1 MATLVPTL
9 EKYEEGILKNDPAIL
24 GRAITLVE
32 STLPADQQ
40 LSSELIKRLLPYT
53 GRSVRIAISG
63 VPGVGKST
71 FIEAIGQI
79 VAHSK
84 KRVAVLAIDPSS
96 LKTGGSILGDKTRMD
111 ELSKNPFAF
120 VRPTPA
126 SGHLGGVGG
135 RTREAILLCE
145 AAGYEV
151 ILVETVGVGQSETH
165 VRNMVDY
172 FVLLM
177 LAGAGDELQGV
188 KKGILEM
195 ADLVVINKC
204 DGENVKAVMKA
215 KTELQHALHLLAMS
229 SSNHEVK
236 VKTVSAIE
244 RTGIRETWEAI
255 QADFHRD
262 SGTYMRRRQDQNH
275 AWMEE
280 RLYDILERAIKESFA
295 LRQMKTTI
303 DEAVRNG
310 SMYPPDAAHKLWIAL
325 RNEDA

>member
-1 MATLVPTL
+1 MAMLAPTL
-9 EKYEEGILKNDPAIL
+9 EKYEEGILRNDRAML

-32 STLPADQQ
+32 STLTADQE
-40 LSSELIKRLLPYT
+40 LSSQLIKRLLGRT
-53 GRSVRIAISG
+53 GKSVRIGISG

-71 FIEAIGQI
+71 FIEALGQTLTD
-79 VAHSK
+79 SK
-84 KRVAVLAIDPSS
+84 KRVAVLAVDPSS
-96 LKTGGSILGDKTRMD
+96 QKTGGSILGDKTRMD
-111 ELSKNPFAF
+111 ELSKNPLAF

-126 SGHLGGVGG
+126 AGHLGGVGG

-195 ADLVVINKC
+195 ADLIVINKC
-204 DGENVKAVMKA
+204 DGDNVKAVMKA
-215 KTELQHALHLLAMS
+215 RTELQQALHLLATTPS
-229 SSNHEVK
+229 VPEIK
-236 VKTVSAIE
+236 VMTASAIE
-244 RTGIRETWEAI
+244 RTGIRETWETI
-255 QADFHRD
+255 QADFHLNSRA
-262 SGTYMRRRQDQNH
+262 YMKRRQDQNH

-280 RLYDILERAIKESFA
+280 RLYDILHRSIRHSPA
-295 LRQMKTTI
+295 LRQMKDSI
-303 DEAVRNG
+303 DEAVRSG
-310 SMYPPDAAHKLWIAL
+310 SMYPPDAAHKLWRAL
-325 RNEDA
+325 HDERA

>member
-9 EKYEEGILKNDPAIL
+9 EKYEEGILRNDRAIL

-32 STLPADQQ
+32 STLPADQE
-40 LSSELIKRLLPYT
+40 LSSQLIKRLLIHT
-53 GRSVRIAISG
+53 GKSVRIGISG

-71 FIEAIGQI
+71 FIEALGQTLTD
-79 VAHSK
+79 SK
-84 KRVAVLAIDPSS
+84 KRVAVLAVDPSS
-96 LKTGGSILGDKTRMD
+96 QKTGGSILGDKTRMD

-126 SGHLGGVGG
+126 AGHLGGVGG

-145 AAGYEV
+145 AAGHEV
-151 ILVETVGVGQSETH
+151 VLVETVGVGQSETH

-195 ADLVVINKC
+195 ADLIVINKC

-215 KTELQHALHLLAMS
+215 RTELQHALHLLATMPS
-229 SSNHEVK
+229 DPEIK
-236 VKTVSAIE
+236 VMTASAIE
-244 RTGIRETWEAI
+244 RKGIRETWDTI
-255 QADFHRD
+255 QTDFHNNG
-262 SGTYMRRRQDQNH
+262 SAYMKRRQDQNH
-275 AWMEE
+275 VWMEE
-280 RLYDILERAIKESFA
+280 RLYDILHRSIRDSSA
-295 LRQMKTTI
+295 LRQMKDSM
-303 DEAVRNG
+303 DEEVRSG
-310 SMYPPDAAHKLWIAL
+310 LMYPPDAAQKLWEAL
-325 RNEDA
+325 RSERT